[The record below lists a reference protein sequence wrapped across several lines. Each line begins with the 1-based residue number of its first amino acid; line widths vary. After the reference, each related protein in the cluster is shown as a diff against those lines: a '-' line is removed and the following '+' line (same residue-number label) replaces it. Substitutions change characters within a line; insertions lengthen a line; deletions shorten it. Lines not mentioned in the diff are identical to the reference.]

1 MSETIVNIPRSSLSA
16 GSAIYSVLKD
26 LLGEGH
32 VRPVVSENEVTLPL
46 VTFRRVDARSLDE
59 KGRSGYDEVCYEVV
73 VFAKTY
79 GEGVET
85 MERVR
90 KQLMG
95 RIVASEEEDG
105 FAMTMDCVKVVGG
118 EESWKDGAF
127 VQTIRLS
134 YHVALGLVKQKM
146 VYEYTLS
153 EAKWG
158 TIIIPFSCAKPDGLK
173 LYEAL
178 SLDENGKIVT
188 NEVQRFEANT
198 PYIVGGTPGQYR
210 LEGYAGKH
218 GDKYTKGVLTG
229 VYVMTNP
236 PVGSFILQNHPDEA
250 GVAFYRVPE
259 GVKVWTDPNRCYIE
273 PQEGAGGSAGMPG
286 GGSSQPAP
294 AKPKRTLTVRS
305 ANESQGTVSGG
316 GTFDEGSTQTI
327 QATPKTGYAFD
338 KWSDGSTQNPRTV
351 KLTSDLTLTA
361 SFKTATTGGGDQG
374 SGEDQGG
381 GALGD

>member
-1 MSETIVNIPRSSLSA
+1 MSGTVVNIPRSSLSA

-46 VTFRRVDARSLDE
+46 VTFRRIDVRSLDD

-79 GEGVET
+79 SEGVET

-90 KQLMG
+90 KQLVG

-105 FAMTMDCVKVVGG
+105 FAMTMNCVKVVGG

-134 YHVALGLVKQKM
+134 YHVALGFVKQKM

-153 EAKWG
+153 AAKWG

-178 SLDENGKIVT
+178 SLDENGKPVT

-218 GDKYTKGVLTG
+218 GEKYTKGILTG
-229 VYVMTNP
+229 VYVEQEP
-236 PVGSFILQNHPDEA
+236 PIGSYVLQAQDS
-250 GVAFYRVPE
+250 GVAFYKHMVRGNGCTVGPY
-259 GVKVWTDPNRCYIE
+259 RCYIE
-273 PQEGAGGSAGMPG
+273 PQEGAGDSASMPG
-286 GGSSQPAP
+286 GGSSQQAP
-294 AKPKRTLTVRS
+294 VKPKKHTLTVLS
-305 ANESQGTVSGG
+305 ANESQGSVSGG
-316 GTFDEGSTQTI
+316 GTFDDGSTQTI
-327 QATPKTGYAFD
+327 KATPQPGYAFD

-374 SGEDQGG
+374 GG
-381 GALGD
+381 TLGD

>member
-105 FAMTMDCVKVVGG
+105 FAMTMDCVKLVGG

-153 EAKWG
+153 AAKWG
-158 TIIIPFSCAKPDGLK
+158 TIIIPFSCAKPDGLN

-178 SLDENGKIVT
+178 SLDENGKPVT

-198 PYIVGGTPGQYR
+198 PYIVGGTPGQYK

-218 GDKYTKGVLTG
+218 GEKYTKGVLTG
-229 VYVMTNP
+229 VYVEQEP
-236 PVGSFILQNHPDEA
+236 PIGSYVLQAQDS
-250 GVAFYRVPE
+250 GVAFYKHMVRGNGCTVGPY
-259 GVKVWTDPNRCYIE
+259 RCYIE
-273 PQEGAGGSAGMPG
+273 PQEGAGDSASMPG

-294 AKPKRTLTVRS
+294 AKPKKHTLTVLS
-305 ANESQGTVSGG
+305 ANESQGSVSGG
-316 GTFDEGSTQTI
+316 GTFDDGSTQTI
-327 QATPKTGYAFD
+327 KATPQPGYAFD

-361 SFKTATTGGGDQG
+361 SFKVDTTGGGG
-374 SGEDQGG
+374 GET
-381 GALGD
+381 LGD

>member
-46 VTFRRVDARSLDE
+46 VTFRRVDVRSLDE

-105 FAMTMDCVKVVGG
+105 FAMTMDCVKLVGG

-153 EAKWG
+153 AAKWG

-178 SLDENGKIVT
+178 SLDENGKIVS

-218 GDKYTKGVLTG
+218 ADKYTKGILTG
-229 VYVMTNP
+229 VYSEQEP
-236 PVGSFILQNHPDEA
+236 PVDSYVLQNQDA
-250 GVAFYRVPE
+250 GGAFYQHHVAGNGVTVPAY
-259 GVKVWTDPNRCYIE
+259 RCYIE

-294 AKPKRTLTVRS
+294 AKPKKHTLTVRS
-305 ANESQGTVSGG
+305 ANESQGSVSGG

-327 QATPKTGYAFD
+327 KATPKTGYAFD

-361 SFKTATTGGGDQG
+361 SFKVDTTGGGDQG
-374 SGEDQGG
+374 GG
-381 GALGD
+381 TLGD

>member
-1 MSETIVNIPRSSLSA
+1 MSETIANIPRSSLSA

-59 KGRSGYDEVCYEVV
+59 KGRSGYDEACYEVV

-105 FAMTMDCVKVVGG
+105 FAMTMDCVKLVGG

-134 YHVALGLVKQKM
+134 YHVALGMVKQKM

-178 SLDENGKIVT
+178 SLDENGKIVM

-218 GDKYTKGVLTG
+218 GEKYTKGVLTG
-229 VYVMTNP
+229 VYVLTNP

-259 GVKVWTDPNRCYIE
+259 NVKVWIDPNRCYIE
-273 PQEGAGGSAGMPG
+273 PQEGAGGSASMPG

-305 ANESQGTVSGG
+305 ANVSQGSVSGG
-316 GTFDEGSTQTI
+316 GTFDDGSTQTI
-327 QATPKTGYAFD
+327 KATPQAGFAFD

-374 SGEDQGG
+374 GDT
-381 GALGD
+381 LGD